1 MNQNL
6 NLSEVFLKKGA
17 LKICNTFAGE
27 HTCRNTSGGLLLI
40 WNSVDLERE
49 MKVEINLLYNNKMIV
64 NSEEF
69 QVVPLNKSKSD
80 YSNIKTKNRKCES

>member
-17 LKICNTFAGE
+17 LKICNKFAVE

-40 WNSVDLERE
+40 NW
-49 MKVEINLLYNNKMIV
+49 LYNNKMIV
-64 NSEEF
+64 NSEKF

-80 YSNIKTKNRKCES
+80 YSNMKTKNRKCES

>member
-17 LKICNTFAGE
+17 LKICSKFAGE

-40 WNSVDLERE
+40 NW
-49 MKVEINLLYNNKMIV
+49 LYNNKMIV
-64 NSEEF
+64 NSEKF

-80 YSNIKTKNRKCES
+80 YSNMKTKNRKCES

>member
-1 MNQNL
+1 
-6 NLSEVFLKKGA
+6 
-17 LKICNTFAGE
+17 
-27 HTCRNTSGGLLLI
+27 
-40 WNSVDLERE
+40 

-64 NSEEF
+64 NSEKF

>member
-17 LKICNTFAGE
+17 LKICNKFAGE

-40 WNSVDLERE
+40 NW
-49 MKVEINLLYNNKMIV
+49 LYNNKMIV
-64 NSEEF
+64 NSEKF

-80 YSNIKTKNRKCES
+80 YSNMKTKNRKCES